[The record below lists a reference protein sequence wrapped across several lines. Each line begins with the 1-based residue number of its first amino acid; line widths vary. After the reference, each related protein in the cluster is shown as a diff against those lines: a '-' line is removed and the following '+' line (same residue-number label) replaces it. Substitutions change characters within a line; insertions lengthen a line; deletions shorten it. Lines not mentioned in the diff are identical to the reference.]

1 MNTWRDHRIL
11 DLFGIEV
18 PILQAPMAGAS
29 SHEMAIAVAKAG
41 GLGSLPCALLN
52 EAQVRSE
59 LAEIR
64 AQVPAAPLS
73 INFFC
78 HRPPEPDLVQEL
90 QWRERLRS
98 YYLELGLDPTGP
110 HPSSSRNPFDAAMC
124 ALVEEFRPAV
134 VSFHFGLP
142 ALDLLS
148 RVKATGAKVISS
160 ATTVAEARWLEGH
173 GVDAIVAQGS
183 EAGGHRGIF
192 LQEEITT
199 QLGTFALVPQVVDA
213 VSVPVIASGGITDA
227 RGIVAAIVLGACA
240 VQIGTAY
247 LYTPEAKLPKLPKLH
262 RAALRSPLAETT
274 ALTNLFTGR
283 PARGM
288 VNRLMREVGPIS
300 TLAPSFPLAGG
311 VLAPLRAAAEA
322 AGSDDFMSLWAGQA
336 APLAKEMSA
345 GPLTRLLAEQALEQF
360 RSLGE
365 CIGSVSRPS
374 AQCAVGDAPQS
385 GSRHVHRGAS

>member
-1 MNTWRDHRIL
+1 MNTWPDRRIL

-18 PILQAPMAGAS
+18 PILQAPMAGPS
-29 SHEMAIAVAKAG
+29 LHEMAIAVAQAG
-41 GLGSLPCALLN
+41 GLASLPCALLS
-52 EAQVRSE
+52 EAQVRKE

-64 AQVPAAPLS
+64 AQVPKAPLN

-78 HRPPEPDLVQEL
+78 HRPPEPNPVQEM
-90 QWRERLRS
+90 QWRQLLRP
-98 YYLELGLDPTGP
+98 YYSELGLDPDGP
-110 HPSSSRNPFDAAMC
+110 IPSSTRNPFDATMC
-124 ALVEEFRPAV
+124 ALVEEFRPSV

-142 ALDLLS
+142 ALDLLA

-173 GVDAIVAQGS
+173 GVDAVIAQGA

-192 LQEEITT
+192 LEDDLST

-213 VSVPVIASGGITDA
+213 VTVPVIASGGITDA
-227 RGIVAAIVLGACA
+227 RGIVAAIALGASA

-247 LYTPEAKLPKLPKLH
+247 LYTPEAKVPALH
-262 RAALRSPLAETT
+262 RAALRSPLTETT

-288 VNRLMREVGPIS
+288 VNRLMRELGPIS
-300 TLAPSFPLAGG
+300 SIAPSFPLAGG
-311 VLAPLRAAAEA
+311 ALAPLRAAAEA

-336 APLAKEMSA
+336 APLAKEMGA
-345 GPLTRLLAEQALEQF
+345 GPLTRLLAEKALEQMHG
-360 RSLGE
+360 L
-365 CIGSVSRPS
+365 SR
-374 AQCAVGDAPQS
+374 
-385 GSRHVHRGAS
+385 